1 MFNILGLATQ
11 YVCTCGARLAPG
23 KGKGYL
29 GHDRDCLVHRYRV
42 QFKQIKDLLEKCHA
56 NDKKNIPLFGV
67 FKENKLLGLFFD
79 KDIAQAF
86 CKENSPRKMKTKG
99 IKEVSIKEWPSLA
112 SFVEAC
118 QFT

>member
-1 MFNILGLATQ
+1 MF
-11 YVCTCGARLAPG
+11 VPVV
-23 KGKGYL
+23 
-29 GHDRDCLVHRYRV
+29 RDSHQEKVKV
-42 QFKQIKDLLEKCHA
+42 ISDTTETVFNLLEKCHA